1 MERFEKITQKGRM
14 VRRML
19 FYVGLCAYGAQAVL
33 VHFCIAQFRAVK
45 TEVSRSTSTF
55 KEVTKYID
63 SPQKYHKVH

>member
-1 MERFEKITQKGRM
+1 M

-55 KEVTKYID
+55 KEVPQSTLTHLKSTTKYID
-63 SPQKYHKVH
+63 LPQSTSKLQ